1 MRKGSQ
7 LFWTIVLP
15 VAVWLCDVL
24 FVVVFVWIAAI
35 IKGAT
40 YCQLLAQ
47 LLLGLIELLMVSAIT
62 WLQL

>member
-24 FVVVFVWIAAI
+24 FVEVFVWIAAI
-35 IKGAT
+35 I
-40 YCQLLAQ
+40 
-47 LLLGLIELLMVSAIT
+47 
-62 WLQL
+62 